1 MPFYV
6 PPEQQMKDRAEFA
19 RKGISRGRSLVACQY
34 QDGILFVAENL
45 SNTLRKISEIYD
57 RIAFAGVGKY
67 NEFDQLRQAGV
78 RAADLKGYQYARD
91 DVDARSLDNQYAQ
104 MMGHIF
110 THDQKPLEVEIL
122 VAEIGYDAS
131 QDRLFHILYDGTVMD
146 ESRFSV
152 LGGDADPISERMN
165 TSFTV
170 GATLSAALKACAQ
183 SLSGPDKTLAAVDL
197 EVAVIERGNNRR
209 CFRRIEA
216 IEATSLM
223 G

>member
-1 MPFYV
+1 MPFHV

-91 DVDARSLDNQYAQ
+91 DVDARSLANQYAQ